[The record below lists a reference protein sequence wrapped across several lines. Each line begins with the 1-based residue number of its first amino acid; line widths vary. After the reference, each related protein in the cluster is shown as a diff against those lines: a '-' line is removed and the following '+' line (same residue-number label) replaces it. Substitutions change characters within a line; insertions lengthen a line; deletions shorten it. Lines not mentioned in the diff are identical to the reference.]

1 MISKILLKFISNYIR
16 INSSTSDEFI
26 PVNISHDRWQNY
38 LIRYFDKP
46 SYRIL
51 DIGSRK
57 VTKSPLVA
65 KSFKN
70 AEYVGFDIK
79 SGNNVDIVGDAHH
92 LTSYF
97 DETSS
102 FDLVISSAT
111 FEHFHS
117 PWIVANEI
125 IKMTK
130 LHGFIFVES
139 HFSFGVHERPSHFFH
154 FTDHGLERLFCYDG
168 KVETIESGLSNP
180 LISFFSNSSAK
191 YLKGK
196 PLVGLFAHCE
206 FFGQKINDSSDKES
220 IKSYVSST
228 MYPR

>member
-1 MISKILLKFISNYIR
+1 MISSVLSKLLTKYFQ
-16 INSSTSDEFI
+16 SSCNKYTHFI
-26 PVNISHDRWQNY
+26 PAKTNHELWQTY
-38 LIRYFDKP
+38 LLESFDKP

-79 SGNNVDIVGDAHH
+79 SGNNVDIVGDAHQ

-97 DETSS
+97 EENSS
-102 FDLVISSAT
+102 FDLVLSSAT

-130 LHGFIFVES
+130 LHG
-139 HFSFGVHERPSHFFH
+139 
-154 FTDHGLERLFCYDG
+154 L
-168 KVETIESGLSNP
+168 
-180 LISFFSNSSAK
+180 
-191 YLKGK
+191 YL
-196 PLVGLFAHCE
+196 
-206 FFGQKINDSSDKES
+206 
-220 IKSYVSST
+220 
-228 MYPR
+228 

>member
-1 MISKILLKFISNYIR
+1 VISSILYKYLIKSLR
-16 INSSTSDEFI
+16 STTKYYDQFI
-26 PVNISHDRWQNY
+26 PKKTNHEKWQSY
-38 LIRYFDKP
+38 IVKFFDKP
-46 SYRIL
+46 GYRVL

-79 SGNNVDIVGDAHH
+79 SGNNVDIVGDAHQ

-97 DETSS
+97 EETSS
-102 FDLVISSAT
+102 FDLVLSSAT

-117 PWIVANEI
+117 PWFVANEI
-125 IKMTK
+125 IKMTR
-130 LHGFIFVES
+130 LHGHIFVES

-168 KVETIESGLSNP
+168 KVEIIESGLSNP

-196 PLVGLFAHCE
+196 QLVGLFAHCE
-206 FFGQKINDSSDKES
+206 FFGRKINNSSDKES
-220 IKSYVSST
+220 INSYISST